1 MRFRLP
7 MGYFMEIAVLLII
20 FIVLVLFWVPFR
32 VVVTHP
38 VSTPIYAFYDLYHYF
53 KHKKYNLY
61 KAGKLDCYVA
71 HFGGGKTLSIVSY
84 VMALYHRYNNRL
96 VFDDKMNCFVTQKIH
111 ILSNVDFLTVP
122 FTPLVG
128 LDQVVNFCM
137 YNKELD
143 KETKCRTCI
152 IVVIDEASSQLNS
165 RNFKSNI
172 DPDFLNTLITSRHY
186 HMSILYSSQ
195 KFKLTDKLLRDV
207 TQRVIHCK
215 KIWRILIQY
224 EYDADDLEF
233 ASDPSL
239 VRPRARFG
247 YFLRNK
253 NFRAYDTLATV
264 SRLKKDVEDGNMLT
278 SQEILALRD
287 NTPSDSD
294 RIDRPSRKLRLR
306 RKKKTA

>member
-1 MRFRLP
+1 MHSF
-7 MGYFMEIAVLLII
+7 LLFLA
-20 FIVLVLFWVPFR
+20 FIVLFIFFVPFR
-32 VVVTHP
+32 VLVCHP
-38 VSTPIYAFYDLYHYF
+38 LSTPIYAFYDLYFYF

-61 KAGKLDCYVA
+61 KAGRLDCYVA

-84 VMALYHRYNNRL
+84 VMMIYKRYHNKL
-96 VFDDKMNCFVTQKIH
+96 VFDEKQNCFVTQKIH
-111 ILSNVDFLTVP
+111 ILSNVDFTNVP
-122 FTPLVG
+122 FTPLDG
-128 LDQVVNFCM
+128 LEQVVNFCM
-137 YNKELD
+137 YNKQLD
-143 KETKCRTCI
+143 AETKCRTCI

-207 TQRVIHCK
+207 TQRVIACK
-215 KIWRILIQY
+215 KIWRVLIQY

-239 VRPRARFG
+239 VRPKAKTGF
-247 YFLRNK
+247 FLRNK

-264 SRLKKDVEDGNMLT
+264 SRLRKDVAEGNML
-278 SQEILALRD
+278 SQQEILALRD
-287 NTPSDSD
+287 NNHPDNDLIRKPSA
-294 RIDRPSRKLRLR
+294 KLRAR
-306 RKKKTA
+306 NKRKRKTA

>member
-1 MRFRLP
+1 MTIFIIL
-7 MGYFMEIAVLLII
+7 IAFTLLLIYWI
-20 FIVLVLFWVPFR
+20 PFR
-32 VVVTHP
+32 IVCLHP
-38 VSTPIYAFYDLYHYF
+38 ISVPIYAFFDIYHYF

-84 VMALYHRYNNRL
+84 VMALYHRYNNRM
-96 VFDDKMNCFVTQKIH
+96 VFDEKLNCFVTQKIH
-111 ILSNVDFLTVP
+111 VLSNVDFLTIP
-122 FTPLVG
+122 FTPLEG

-152 IVVIDEASSQLNS
+152 IVVIDEASAQLNS

-207 TQRVIHCK
+207 TQRVIQCK

-224 EYDADDLEF
+224 EYDADDLEY
-233 ASDPSL
+233 ASDPTL
-239 VRPRARFG
+239 VRPRARVGF
-247 YFLRNK
+247 FLKNK
-253 NFRAYDTLATV
+253 NFRAYDTLAV
-264 SRLKKDVEDGNMLT
+264 VAKLRKDVAEGNML
-278 SQEILALRD
+278 SQQEILALRD
-287 NTPSDSD
+287 NSPSDSSK
-294 RIDRPSRKLRLR
+294 IDRPSRKLTAR
-306 RKKKTA
+306 RKRNKKTA